1 MKTQLFPA
9 LLLVCATMS
18 GQTGLGILR
27 PSLLELTKTAA
38 AFDAKVKEAN
48 TEIGPAFDAKVKE
61 AYKDYPLPDS
71 LSYDYLNS
79 DEISND
85 IKEVR
90 DVAERRWDKFI
101 GLCRSYSYGKA
112 LDCYL
117 ENFADFFVYLRF
129 SADRYEFLSSILLP
143 LMRECRGEEF
153 ARKRYIEDLSFEKG
167 NEEFMIALNEGNGE
181 GYVPE
186 VYPDVVRDLGHALA
200 EDGSAPSDSMSAIG
214 KTRSIYYWKT
224 TFKIGKGELAFL
236 SGHSITRLYLR
247 MFDVDAQMDY
257 ATGRTTVVP
266 VASVKFKTPKPDSL
280 EIVPTVFITL
290 DALRHYENDENAL
303 ASLIAKR
310 VLNMCSYHDLGPIRE
325 IQFDCDWTAATRKMF
340 EKLCTATKEILH
352 PQGILLSG
360 TIRLHQIA
368 QAEYPFDRGVL
379 MLYNTGA
386 VKDPGTRNSI
396 IAYEDIH
403 TYLWP
408 KDKVT
413 GFLKARKTNCPEIAI
428 AYPAYSWMVA
438 FKSDGSFDG
447 ILPTL
452 ELDPNPQ
459 IQRKLGGGY
468 EVTGRCNVRGFS
480 LELGQTIR
488 PEASDFSEIAKV
500 KSLVDK
506 TLGEGHSNIIFH
518 LDLQNLSKYSHEE
531 IETMLR

>member
-1 MKTQLFPA
+1 MSKMKRFP
-9 LLLVCATMS
+9 LLAVITLLCLVATS
-18 GQTGLGILR
+18 CHNGG
-27 PSLLELTKTAA
+27 TAA
-38 AFDAKVKEAN
+38 A
-48 TEIGPAFDAKVKE
+48 
-61 AYKDYPLPDS
+61 
-71 LSYDYLNS
+71 
-79 DEISND
+79 
-85 IKEVR
+85 
-90 DVAERRWDKFI
+90 
-101 GLCRSYSYGKA
+101 
-112 LDCYL
+112 
-117 ENFADFFVYLRF
+117 
-129 SADRYEFLSSILLP
+129 
-143 LMRECRGEEF
+143 
-153 ARKRYIEDLSFEKG
+153 
-167 NEEFMIALNEGNGE
+167 
-181 GYVPE
+181 
-186 VYPDVVRDLGHALA
+186 
-200 EDGSAPSDSMSAIG
+200 DGSAPSDRTPAIG
-214 KTRSIYYWKT
+214 ETRSIYYWKT

-360 TIRLHQIA
+360 TIQLHQIA

-408 KDKVT
+408 KDKVA